1 MSATV
6 PALVAADSAR
16 LRTRAARHARSL
28 PLAVCGL
35 AVLVVAGMGLLDGS
49 WFWLVMLVPAA
60 GFLATYVVAFALRLP
75 SGVGV
80 GSDGYGIA
88 LVLSALIA
96 FFLPWIIWTTGV
108 PFLVGLGLVVLGLR
122 ASDRFLWVAGLAT
135 MAASFGIATLSSP
148 LFFPLSTPGLMAMIA
163 LGLALLAAALVALRG
178 ERQTLA
184 AGDGALSIGDPAT
197 DNLRVLAVLGDA
209 DEADQPALARLT
221 GIEERNLAARLHD
234 LTEAS
239 LVHARITKNRNWAQI
254 TREGREELRT
264 RREALRGVAEHRKA

>member
-1 MSATV
+1 MPATV

-28 PLAVCGL
+28 PLAVAGAATLVVTGL
-35 AVLVVAGMGLLDGS
+35 GALGGDHLWLMVLVPL
-49 WFWLVMLVPAA
+49 
-60 GFLATYVVAFALRLP
+60 VAFVLTYLVAFVRRLP

-88 LVLSALIA
+88 IVLSAVVA
-96 FFLPWIIWTTGV
+96 FLLPSISLWIGV
-108 PFLVGLGLVVLGLR
+108 PAILGMGLAVLGLR
-122 ASDRFLWVAGLAT
+122 ASDRFLWVAGIGV
-135 MAASFGIATLSSP
+135 MAVSFVLTSTGDAIFDPSLPTTL
-148 LFFPLSTPGLMAMIA
+148 GGVA
-163 LGLALLAAALVALRG
+163 LGIGLLALAGVALAG
-178 ERQTLA
+178 ERSLLT

-209 DEADQPALARLT
+209 DEADQPALGRLT

-239 LVHARITKNRNWAQI
+239 LVHARITTNRNWAQI

>member
-35 AVLVVAGMGLLDGS
+35 TVLVVAGMGLLDGS

-60 GFLATYVVAFALRLP
+60 AFLATYVVAFALRLP

-163 LGLALLAAALVALRG
+163 LGLALLAAALAALRG
-178 ERQTLA
+178 ERHTLA
-184 AGDGALSIGDPAT
+184 SGGDALSIGDPAT

-221 GIEERNLAARLHD
+221 GVEERNLAARLHD
-234 LTEAS
+234 LTEAG

>member
-1 MSATV
+1 MPATV
-6 PALVAADSAR
+6 PALAAADSAR

-35 AVLVVAGMGLLDGS
+35 TVVLLAGTGRLAGDQ
-49 WFWLVMLVPAA
+49 FWLIVLLPLGA
-60 GFLATYVVAFALRLP
+60 FLLTYVAAFALRLP
-75 SGVGV
+75 TGVGV

-96 FFLPWIIWTTGV
+96 FLFPWILFATGV
-108 PFLVGLGLVVLGLR
+108 PFALGLGLVVLGLR
-122 ASDRFLWVAGLAT
+122 ASDRLLWVAGLVAMT
-135 MAASFGIATLSSP
+135 ASLALVTTGGPGGASP
-148 LFFPLSTPGLMAMIA
+148 VLYLAGTIT

-178 ERQTLA
+178 ERETLA
-184 AGDGALSIGDPAT
+184 ADDGAPSIGDPAT

-239 LVHARITKNRNWAQI
+239 LVQARITKNRNWAQI

>member
-1 MSATV
+1 MPATV

-28 PLAVCGL
+28 PLAAAGVATLVITGL
-35 AVLVVAGMGLLDGS
+35 SLLAGDWLWLMVLVPLAAFLLT
-49 WFWLVMLVPAA
+49 
-60 GFLATYVVAFALRLP
+60 FLTAFVLRLP
-75 SGVGV
+75 TGVGV

-88 LVLSALIA
+88 IVLSAVIA
-96 FFLPWIIWTTGV
+96 FLLPSISFWIGV
-108 PFLVGLGLVVLGLR
+108 PSILGMGLAVLGLR
-122 ASDRFLWVAGLAT
+122 ASDRFLWLAGIAT
-135 MAASFGIATLSSP
+135 MAVSFVLTATGDA
-148 LFFPLSTPGLMAMIA
+148 LFDPSAPTAVGGLA
-163 LGLALLAAALVALRG
+163 LGLALLVVAGLALRG

-184 AGDGALSIGDPAT
+184 SGGDALSIGDPAT

-221 GIEERNLAARLHD
+221 GVEERNLAARLHD
-234 LTEAS
+234 LTEAG

>member
-1 MSATV
+1 MPATV

-28 PLAVCGL
+28 PLAVAG
-35 AVLVVAGMGLLDGS
+35 VTTWVVAGMGLLDSS
-49 WFWLVMLVPAA
+49 WLWLVTLVPAA
-60 GFLATYVVAFALRLP
+60 GFIAMYVSAFALRLP
-75 SGVGV
+75 TGVGV

-96 FFLPWIIWTTGV
+96 FLLPWILWATGA
-108 PFLVGLGLVVLGLR
+108 PFVLGLGLVVLGLR

-135 MAASFGIATLSSP
+135 MAVSFGLATVSSP
-148 LFFPLSTPGLMAMIA
+148 VFPPLSTPALAGTIA

-178 ERQTLA
+178 ERRTLA
-184 AGDGALSIGDPAT
+184 AGNGALSIGDPAT

>member
-1 MSATV
+1 MPATV

-28 PLAVCGL
+28 PLAAAGVT
-35 AVLVVAGMGLLDGS
+35 VLVIAGMGLLDGR
-49 WFWLVMLVPAA
+49 WLWLLALVPAV
-60 GFLATYVVAFALRLP
+60 GFIATYVAAFARRLP
-75 SGVGV
+75 TGVGV

-88 LVLSALIA
+88 LVIAAVIA
-96 FFLPWIIWTTGV
+96 FLLPWIVWTAGA

-122 ASDRFLWVAGLAT
+122 ASDRFLWIAGLAT
-135 MAASFGIATLSSP
+135 TAASLGIATVSSP
-148 LFFPLSTPGLMAMIA
+148 MFLPFPAIAVAATLA

-178 ERQTLA
+178 ERETLA
-184 AGDGALSIGDPAT
+184 ADAGVGSIGDPAT

-234 LTEAS
+234 LTEAG
-239 LVHARITKNRNWAQI
+239 LVQARTTKNRTWAQI
-254 TREGREELRT
+254 TREGRDELRT

>member
-1 MSATV
+1 MPATV

-49 WFWLVMLVPAA
+49 WFWLVTLVPAA

-108 PFLVGLGLVVLGLR
+108 PFLAGLGLVVLGLR

>member
-28 PLAVCGL
+28 PLAVAG
-35 AVLVVAGMGLLDGS
+35 VTTWVVAGMGLLDSS
-49 WFWLVMLVPAA
+49 WLWLVMLVPAA
-60 GFLATYVVAFALRLP
+60 GFIAMYVTAFALRLP
-75 SGVGV
+75 TGVGV

-96 FFLPWIIWTTGV
+96 FLLPWILWTTGV
-108 PFLVGLGLVVLGLR
+108 PFVLGLGLVVLGLR

-209 DEADQPALARLT
+209 DEADQPALGRLT

>member
-35 AVLVVAGMGLLDGS
+35 AVLVVAGMSLLDGS

-135 MAASFGIATLSSP
+135 MAASLGIATLSSP

>member
-1 MSATV
+1 MPATV

-28 PLAVCGL
+28 PLAVAGL
-35 AVLVVAGMGLLDGS
+35 TTWVVAGMGLLDGS
-49 WFWLVMLVPAA
+49 WLWLVMLVPAA
-60 GFLATYVVAFALRLP
+60 GFIAMYVTAFALRLP
-75 SGVGV
+75 TGVGV

-96 FFLPWIIWTTGV
+96 FLLPWILWMTGV
-108 PFLVGLGLVVLGLR
+108 PFVLGLGLLVLGLR

-135 MAASFGIATLSSP
+135 MAVSFGLAMVSSP
-148 LFFPLSTPGLMAMIA
+148 TFPPLSTPALAGTIA

-178 ERQTLA
+178 EQQTLA

-239 LVHARITKNRNWAQI
+239 LVHVRITKNRNWAQI

>member
-1 MSATV
+1 MPATV

-28 PLAVCGL
+28 PLAVAG
-35 AVLVVAGMGLLDGS
+35 VTTWVVAGTGLLDVS
-49 WFWLVMLVPAA
+49 WLWLVMLVPAA
-60 GFLATYVVAFALRLP
+60 GFVATYVAAFALRLP
-75 SGVGV
+75 TGVGV

-96 FFLPWIIWTTGV
+96 FLLPWILWTTGV
-108 PFLVGLGLVVLGLR
+108 PFVVGLGLVVLGLR
-122 ASDRFLWVAGLAT
+122 ASDRFLWVAGLVT
-135 MAASFGIATLSSP
+135 MAVSFGLATVSSP
-148 LFFPLSTPGLMAMIA
+148 MFPPLSTPALAGTVA

-209 DEADQPALARLT
+209 DEADQPALGRLT

>member
-35 AVLVVAGMGLLDGS
+35 AVLVLVLTGADWFEGNQ
-49 WFWLVMLVPAA
+49 FWLLVLVPVAA
-60 GFLATYVVAFALRLP
+60 FLATYVTAFALRLP

-88 LVLSALIA
+88 LVLSALVA
-96 FFLPWIIWTTGV
+96 FLFPWILLATGV
-108 PFLVGLGLVVLGLR
+108 PFVLGLGLVVLGLR
-122 ASDRFLWVAGLAT
+122 ASDRFLWVAGLVT
-135 MAASFGIATLSSP
+135 MTASLALVTVSGSGGASSV
-148 LFFPLSTPGLMAMIA
+148 LHLVGTIA

-184 AGDGALSIGDPAT
+184 AGDGAPVSYT
-197 DNLRVLAVLGDA
+197 H
-209 DEADQPALARLT
+209 LT
-221 GIEERNLAARLHD
+221 LPTIC
-234 LTEAS
+234 S
-239 LVHARITKNRNWAQI
+239 V
-254 TREGREELRT
+254 
-264 RREALRGVAEHRKA
+264 

>member
-88 LVLSALIA
+88 LVLSTLIA